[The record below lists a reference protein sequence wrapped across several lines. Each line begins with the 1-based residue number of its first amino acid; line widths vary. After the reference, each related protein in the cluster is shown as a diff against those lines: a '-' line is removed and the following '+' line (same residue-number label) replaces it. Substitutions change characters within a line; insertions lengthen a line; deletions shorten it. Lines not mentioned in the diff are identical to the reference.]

1 MVMEI
6 EAKPFSKW
14 RNRLWPVHSYENNKV
29 FALLLMKF
37 CASFNYT
44 ILHATKDTLI
54 VTTKGSGAEAI
65 PILKGWF
72 VVIFAFIFMLLYS
85 KMSNLLTKSR
95 LFYAT
100 LAPFLV
106 FFAVYGLFL
115 YPNREWLAPHQT
127 ADWIQSI
134 LGNERSHWI
143 AIYRYWMDA
152 IFFLMAEMWG
162 GVVIAL
168 LFWGFAN
175 RINSINEASRFYTL
189 LSAGG
194 HIGVI
199 IAGPIIYYFASSF
212 GGNYLYTV
220 QSMMTFVTLVN
231 ILMIGTYWFVNN
243 QIVKGIP
250 ENKVIQSN
258 ESTKLSMK
266 DSLKHI
272 FQSPYLGAIAL
283 MVIGYSISVNM
294 VEVLWKGILKIKY
307 PDSNDYQAFMGIVSS
322 IIGALSL
329 FLALFVGGNTIRTF
343 GWHFAAQITPII
355 LGIASVAF
363 LGVYFTNSFP
373 TFGAEALIALVL
385 FGAIHNVACKSMKY
399 CFFDPTKEM
408 AYIPLDDESKVKGK
422 AAVDLVA
429 SRVGKSG
436 SSWIQIA
443 LMELLGVG
451 SVLSIAPYLAPF
463 IIVTIITWMGAGSYL
478 KDKVTIHRKVKVKP
492 TPSPT

>member
-1 MVMEI
+1 MMKLLELKNCLAAGLATLVVCAI
-6 EAKPFSKW
+6 GSRVEAGTAQLEAAQDANPALIHQWKYEGGSDAT
-14 RNRLWPVHSYENNKV
+14 RL
-29 FALLLMKF
+29 
-37 CASFNYT
+37 
-44 ILHATKDTLI
+44 DD
-54 VTTKGSGAEAI
+54 TKGSLNLI
-65 PILKGWF
+65 R
-72 VVIFAFIFMLLYS
+72 VV
-85 KMSNLLTKSR
+85 
-95 LFYAT
+95 
-100 LAPFLV
+100 
-106 FFAVYGLFL
+106 G
-115 YPNREWLAPHQT
+115 E
-127 ADWIQSI
+127 
-134 LGNERSHWI
+134 GNV
-143 AIYRYWMDA
+143 
-152 IFFLMAEMWG
+152 G
-162 GVVIAL
+162 GVFGQLTDITFEPGFDGTNQAYRPYNVDATVNANSGAGLIAD
-168 LFWGFAN
+168 GF
-175 RINSINEASRFYTL
+175 
-189 LSAGG
+189 
-194 HIGVI
+194 
-199 IAGPIIYYFASSF
+199 
-212 GGNYLYTV
+212 TV

-322 IIGALSL
+322 IIGALSR